1 VTLVR
6 LAAAGVGLL
15 IIVPALI
22 WGGELAVEL
31 IVPIAGLVCLGEYAA
46 MAFPADRRVAF
57 SWLAVGSALVYGT
70 VLYVG
75 LHWVAMALA
84 LVVMIT
90 MGLVALR
97 PGPTLQGAADRMSR
111 YLLGI
116 TWIGGMLVFLPLLR
130 RLDQGILWVFLVLVI
145 PWAGDTGA
153 YFAGRAFGRHPM
165 SPRVSPKKTWEGFAG
180 GITLSIVG
188 VFIVRAASP
197 SSLGVLDGL
206 LLGAG
211 LGAVAVVGD
220 LSESLLKRSYDVKDS
235 GWIMPGHGGLLDR
248 VDSLLFVGPLLY
260 LYLTLVRG

>member
-1 VTLVR
+1 V
-6 LAAAGVGLL
+6 LAAAVGLL
-15 IIVPALI
+15 VIVPALI
-22 WGGELAVEL
+22 WGGEPAVEI

-46 MAFPADRRVAF
+46 MAFPGDRRVALG
-57 SWLAVGSALVYGT
+57 WLAGGSALVYGT
-70 VLYVG
+70 MLYVG

-84 LVVMIT
+84 LVVMAS
-90 MGLVALR
+90 MAFVALR
-97 PGPTLQGAADRMSR
+97 PGETLQGAADRMAR

-116 TWIGGMLVFLPLLR
+116 GWIGGLLAFLPLLR
-130 RLDQGILWVFLVLVI
+130 RLDQGILWVVLVLVI

-180 GITLSIVG
+180 GITLSVVG
-188 VFIVRAASP
+188 VFIVSAFSTASF
-197 SSLGVLDGL
+197 GVLECL
-206 LLGAG
+206 LLGLV
-211 LGAVAVVGD
+211 LGAVSVVGD

-260 LYLTLVRG
+260 LYVTLVRG